1 MMSVQ
6 DFLAAIAVV
15 VNGLPQGLLALTFG
29 FATFPT
35 ALAFLAG
42 SAGMLFFGQVAPI
55 SFQAESIVLAGVM
68 GKNRG
73 ERLNIV
79 FYTGIAMSVIGGIG
93 LLQPTIDFIG
103 PAILNGMMAGVG
115 ITLAKVGVD
124 MTKENVRV
132 GGVSVFCAALVYFI
146 SKDLVYTIVISV
158 FVSALVPFVLKKNL
172 KENAS
177 DASTK
182 KQESPGLEYEKLIP
196 LKLTCSYD
204 IVRSVLAM
212 ITLQIGG
219 NIAYASIT
227 GDLAKTATNVDY
239 VTLYSGIGDAVS
251 AFFGGGP
258 VEAIISGTAV
268 APNPLAAGVAMMLI
282 MAAILF
288 AKLLPK
294 IAKYVPNQT
303 IAGFLLVLGAIVVFP
318 VNIEAGLRAES
329 VTASV
334 TTIVTATTDPFL
346 GMLAGVLVR
355 FLSSI
360 F

>member
-1 MMSVQ
+1 MSVQ

-15 VNGLPQGLLALTFG
+15 INGLPQGLLALTFG
-29 FATFPT
+29 FAAFPT
-35 ALAFLAG
+35 ALGFLAG

-68 GKNRG
+68 GKNRN
-73 ERLNIV
+73 ERLHIV

-124 MTKENVRV
+124 MTKENIRV
-132 GGVSVFCAALVYFI
+132 GGVSLLCAVLVYFI

-158 FVSALVPFVLKKNL
+158 FVSALVPFVLKKTSGVDE
-172 KENAS
+172 KTQENV
-177 DASTK
+177 
-182 KQESPGLEYEKLIP
+182 GLEYEKLIP

-227 GDLAKTATNVDY
+227 GSLANAPTNVDH
-239 VTLYSGIGDAVS
+239 VTLYSGIADAVS

-258 VEAIISGTAV
+258 V
-268 APNPLAAGVAMMLI
+268 
-282 MAAILF
+282 
-288 AKLLPK
+288 
-294 IAKYVPNQT
+294 
-303 IAGFLLVLGAIVVFP
+303 
-318 VNIEAGLRAES
+318 
-329 VTASV
+329 
-334 TTIVTATTDPFL
+334 
-346 GMLAGVLVR
+346 
-355 FLSSI
+355 
-360 F
+360 

>member
-1 MMSVQ
+1 MMGLQ

-15 VNGLPQGLLALTFG
+15 INGLPQGLLALTFG
-29 FATFPT
+29 FAAFPT
-35 ALAFLAG
+35 ALGFLAG
-42 SAGMLFFGQVAPI
+42 SAGMLLFGQVAPI

-68 GKNRG
+68 GKNRS

-79 FYTGIAMSVIGGIG
+79 FYTGIAMSVIGGLG
-93 LLQPTIDFIG
+93 LLQPTINFIG

-124 MTKENVRV
+124 MTKENFRV
-132 GGVSVFCAALVYFI
+132 GGVSVFCAALVYFV

-158 FVSALVPFVLKKNL
+158 FVSALVPFALKGK
-172 KENAS
+172 AS
-177 DASTK
+177 DANEK
-182 KQESPGLEYEKLIP
+182 PESSRLEYEKLMP
-196 LKLTCSYD
+196 LKLACNYD

-227 GDLAKTATNVDY
+227 GNLAKTATNVDN

-268 APNPLAAGVAMMLI
+268 APHPLAAGVAMMLI
-282 MAAILF
+282 MATILF

-294 IAKYVPNQT
+294 IAKYVPSQT
-303 IAGFLLVLGAIVVFP
+303 IAGFLLILGAIVVFP
-318 VNIEAGLRAES
+318 ANIEAGLGSAS

-334 TTIVTATTDPFL
+334 TTIITATTDPFL